1 MSASIASG
9 DHTKIAGVA
18 KSPGHGKIED
28 DPKTK
33 TGAIQDGCEIVE
45 SKINAQKQ
53 T

>member
-28 DPKTK
+28 DPK
-33 TGAIQDGCEIVE
+33 
-45 SKINAQKQ
+45 QKLVPSRMDVK
-53 T
+53 